1 MIGSHQ
7 RLTQHSL
14 CLERVKGR
22 CAQTLDPLGDRG
34 WKTDDADWIEVVIGM
49 R

>member
-22 CAQTLDPLGDRG
+22 CAQALDPLDHRG
-34 WKTDDADWIEVVIGM
+34 WKNDDADLFEVVIGM